1 LPKHDSSPILMRR
14 GPSESRSMNCP
25 ACQAVACR
33 RSRRRSIPEYLFSAV
48 GVLPWRCLACE
59 TRFHA
64 RVIPLRHILYARCGI
79 CGNLELQ
86 RISREK
92 VTGAFSLLGNLL
104 RLPALRCAPCRHKFF
119 SLRPLLPAAQL
130 SGNTAEDLAPNRPH
144 LRSTSSAQSG
154 TSSHAPSS
162 RKR

>member
-1 LPKHDSSPILMRR
+1 MALSIVRCSLTLTRLPISETSYFSYPR
-14 GPSESRSMNCP
+14 GKRTLQNLSMNCP

-130 SGNTAEDLAPNRPH
+130 SG
-144 LRSTSSAQSG
+144 
-154 TSSHAPSS
+154 
-162 RKR
+162 